1 MLDPIPSLPRSNQA
15 LEWNQL
21 FESRDQHYGWWPA
34 LARSDRPKGRFGLDR
49 PKLEREREG
58 RLGGAHGGGGGLGWR
73 WLWWSA
79 APLGSVRPKRGERRG
94 EQERE
99 REMCWND

>member
-1 MLDPIPSLPRSNQA
+1 VLDPIPSLPRSNQA

-21 FESRDQHYGWWPA
+21 FESRDQHLVGPA
-34 LARSDRPKGRFGLDR
+34 LARSDRPRWCGSAKRG
-49 PKLEREREG
+49 EREREAARWWRKG
-58 RLGGAHGGGGGLGWR
+58 WPAVSGWRRLGGRRLHLEV
-73 WLWWSA
+73 SA
-79 APLGSVRPKRGERRG
+79 KERKREG

>member
-21 FESRDQHYGWWPA
+21 FESRDQHLVAGLGLIGSA
-34 LARSDRPKGRFGLDR
+34 KGGFGLW
-49 PKLEREREG
+49 PKLERERESARWWRTVEQGG
-58 RLGGAHGGGGGLGWR
+58 RRWWLQANSVAGG
-73 WLWWSA
+73 S
-79 APLGSVRPKRGERRG
+79 LGSVRPKRGERRG

-99 REMCWND
+99 RDVLE